1 MRCKKMGHKG
11 QSALDFL
18 MTYGWALL
26 LIVLAVG
33 ALFALGVFN
42 TGSFV
47 GARAVGFTQIG
58 VPAWRVDASG
68 NLTFQLANRAGT
80 DVNVTSITAFYRTS
94 NFSINYTPTVNLSII
109 NGATSATQLI
119 NMTGISS
126 GTTYSIPMTIVYVD
140 RNTNFTYQTSGT
152 LTGTSG

>member
-1 MRCKKMGHKG
+1 MVKG

-58 VPAWRVDASG
+58 VSAWRVNGSG
-68 NLTFQLANRAGT
+68 NFTVQLANRAGT
-80 DVNVTSITAFYRTS
+80 DVNVTNITSTYLGNTFVTNQTVSIS
-94 NFSINYTPTVNLSII
+94 
-109 NGATSATQLI
+109 NGATSATLAI
-119 NMTGISS
+119 ANMTGVTA
-126 GTTYSIPMTIVYVD
+126 GATYSVPMSIIYVD
-140 RNTNFTYQTSGT
+140 RLTGFVYQTSGT
-152 LTGTSG
+152 LTGIVG

>member
-1 MRCKKMGHKG
+1 MGFKG

-42 TGSFV
+42 MGSFV

-58 VPAWRVDASG
+58 IAAWRIDSSG
-68 NLTFQLANRAGT
+68 NFTMQLANRAGT
-80 DVNVTSITAFYRTS
+80 DVNVTNITARYL
-94 NFSINYTPTVNLSII
+94 NANYTALPNVSIS
-109 NGATSATQLI
+109 NGATSPTQSI
-119 NMTGISS
+119 NMS
-126 GTTYSIPMTIVYVD
+126 GAGADAGATYSIPVAITYTDKLTGFVYM
-140 RNTNFTYQTSGT
+140 TSGT
-152 LTGTSG
+152 LTGEVG